1 MYHMLRCTNMYYHI
15 IARTSVYFTLLH
27 TLYIFSD
34 CNALN
39 IQFWTCNRDV
49 NNSSNLSDILIL
61 GIIVFRRLDLS
72 GPSICSTV
80 IPDLWIHSCVLSN
93 FHCFLV
99 CYTFRAFLLF
109 CPQRD
114 WFLPSCQQAKL
125 IEHSPVHSPFLP
137 IHKAWRI
144 L

>member
-49 NNSSNLSDILIL
+49 NNSSNLSDISIL

-72 GPSICSTV
+72 GPSICSNVT
-80 IPDLWIHSCVLSN
+80 PDFWIHSCVYQIFTVFWSVILFVLS
-93 FHCFLV
+93 FVLSSERLV
-99 CYTFRAFLLF
+99 FTILSTSKANGVFTGSLTV
-109 CPQRD
+109 
-114 WFLPSCQQAKL
+114 PSD
-125 IEHSPVHSPFLP
+125 S
-137 IHKAWRI
+137 
-144 L
+144 